1 MTNAVSLFII
11 KSKQGTENVKRGI
24 VMEFDLSA
32 LLAVVFLNYLV
43 KFAFIDLKLRRS
55 IEYVYKKNK
64 RQNEYI
70 FHVMF
75 VPYVFYIKFR
85 KMVDAKLFWWNV
97 AIISWLGLSLVFGII
112 HLYVMELWIA
122 KAMLVCN
129 TALLLVEAVVSLISS
144 ILYGLRGEAPPEYR
158 KRSKRKSYITL
169 LILFLSIVAAISVY
183 FS

>member
-1 MTNAVSLFII
+1 
-11 KSKQGTENVKRGI
+11 
-24 VMEFDLSA
+24 MEFDLSA
-32 LLAVVFLNYLV
+32 LLTVVFLNYLV

-70 FHVMF
+70 FRVMF

-97 AIISWLGLSLVFGII
+97 AIISWLGLSLVLGII

-122 KAMLVCN
+122 KAMFVCN
-129 TALLLVEAVVSLISS
+129 TALFLVEVVVLSVSS
-144 ILYGLRGEAPPEYR
+144 ILSGLRGEGLPEHR
-158 KRSKRKSYITL
+158 KRNKRDSYITL
-169 LILFLSIVAAISVY
+169 LILFLSIVVAISVY